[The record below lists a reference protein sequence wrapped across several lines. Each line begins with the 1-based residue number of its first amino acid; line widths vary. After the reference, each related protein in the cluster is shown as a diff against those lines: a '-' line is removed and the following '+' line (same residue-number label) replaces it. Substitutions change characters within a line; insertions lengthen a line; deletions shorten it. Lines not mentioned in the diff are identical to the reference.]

1 MKQPTHGGARKG
13 SGRKPGVR
21 KAPPTATSSL
31 RMRTATWAKLDA
43 MRGNVSRSRWI
54 AGMIEGAGM
63 EWMATPAQPG
73 EPSHEW
79 CYARRDG

>member
-1 MKQPTHGGARKG
+1 MKTKTHGGARKG

-31 RMRTATWAKLDA
+31 RMRAETWAKLDA
-43 MRGNVSRSRWI
+43 IRGSVSRSRWI

-63 EWMATPAQPG
+63 EWMATPVQPG
-73 EPSHEW
+73 ELAHEW
-79 CYARRDG
+79 AYARRDG